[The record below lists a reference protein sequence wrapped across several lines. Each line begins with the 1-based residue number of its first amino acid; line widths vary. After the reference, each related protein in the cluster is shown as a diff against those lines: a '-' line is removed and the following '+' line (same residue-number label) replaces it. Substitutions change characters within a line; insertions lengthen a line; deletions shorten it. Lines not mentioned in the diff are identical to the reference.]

1 MGAHKRLSHA
11 RRVERT
17 QTPVRGLQ
25 APRRRIAFAADPAHD
40 HAPTRGFAMA
50 TCPICKAEAEEIE
63 PGTFV
68 DGVWFRCLKH
78 REFGVSDTALKT
90 RKDAEPEQWERALKK
105 ATERAGE
112 GNRPKILNLDF

>member
-1 MGAHKRLSHA
+1 MLLSTGSET
-11 RRVERT
+11 RV
-17 QTPVRGLQ
+17 LQ
-25 APRRRIAFAADPAHD
+25 EKTEVESMVAV
-40 HAPTRGFAMA
+40 GG
-50 TCPICKAEAEEIE
+50 PICKAEAEEIE
-63 PGTFV
+63 PGTF

-112 GNRPKILNLDF
+112 GNRPKILDNDF